1 MSKKMYSF
9 RLPEELME
17 ALREKADRDGVSATE
32 LVVRFI
38 RLGLQNPLDKRMETL
53 EEEVKSLQQQ
63 QQTQTKA
70 AVASPMVLVP
80 PSALVPDANASLQS
94 EMAKIRQKIDS
105 IEEKLDRQS
114 PPNSD

>member
-38 RLGLQNPLDKRMETL
+38 GQGLQNPLDKRMATL

-63 QQTQTKA
+63 QQTQTNA
-70 AVASPMVLVP
+70 AVPSPVVVLP
-80 PSALVPDANASLQS
+80 PSALVPEANASLQV
-94 EMAKIRQKIDS
+94 EMAKICQKIDA
-105 IEEKLDRQS
+105 IEAKLDQQS
-114 PPNSD
+114 PPNTD